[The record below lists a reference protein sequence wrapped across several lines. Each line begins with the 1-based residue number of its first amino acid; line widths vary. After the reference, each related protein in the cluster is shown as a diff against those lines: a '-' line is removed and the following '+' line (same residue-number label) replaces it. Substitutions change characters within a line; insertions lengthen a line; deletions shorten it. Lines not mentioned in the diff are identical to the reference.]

1 MIPTHKIFDGVCFH
15 RPGTIATRSVK
26 VIGIMVAFVAYNH
39 SLAYVFFLLS
49 NRQIST
55 GGAIPSSNAVIWSL
69 GIYFSA
75 DLIWSV
81 VSCNE
86 LFWKFKS
93 TTYCVSR
100 GRVVKDSYYQSL
112 ALVARNTIINSL
124 ASIPMQVQELIGRF
138 PLSDANQLS
147 RIGEY
152 SSGQALTELRSLCMA
167 SVASAL
173 NQALSAVMPPGR
185 IAGCCPVRW

>member
-1 MIPTHKIFDGVCFH
+1 MPTHKIFDGVCFH

-39 SLAYVFFLLS
+39 TLAYVFLIAKY
-49 NRQIST
+49 RPG

-100 GRVVKDSYYQSL
+100 GRVVKDSYYRSL

-152 SSGQALTELRSLCMA
+152 
-167 SVASAL
+167 
-173 NQALSAVMPPGR
+173 
-185 IAGCCPVRW
+185 